1 MDSVSAM
8 AGGEH
13 LDDLSDMS
21 SMGSPPPSGPV
32 VPPRGS
38 GASGWLV
45 AVLGLT
51 LTLGAVAAVV
61 VLLAGDSTDDTTGE
75 AVATDTLP
83 APADPATTV
92 PGAGT
97 GEPSQQ
103 PSTTV
108 PAGPA
113 DLFGGDLPAAV
124 ADLEA
129 AAGGPTE
136 VIGLTVYPDYAF
148 LAYRDPVRTDDIDRR
163 LWRDRT
169 VGDASPNPIDDR
181 VDADTA
187 PSLFALAE
195 VDLTLLPGLVADAVT
210 RYDRPVEATH
220 VIIDRFLPFDERVLI
235 RIYATP
241 VDGRSGGGYVSYD
254 TAGTLVSVCC

>member
-1 MDSVSAM
+1 M
-8 AGGEH
+8 GGEDQ

-21 SMGSPPPSGPV
+21 SMGGPPPTGPV
-32 VPPRGS
+32 VPRRRD

-51 LTLGAVAAVV
+51 LTLAAVAAVV
-61 VLLAGDSTDDTTGE
+61 VLLADGSSEESTGE
-75 AVATDTLP
+75 AVVTDTVP
-83 APADPATTV
+83 APSAPATTT
-92 PGAGT
+92 PGGGV

-129 AAGGPTE
+129 AAGEPTE
-136 VIGLTVYPDYAF
+136 VISLSVYPDYAF

-163 LWRDRT
+163 LWSDGS
-169 VGDASPNPIDDR
+169 VGEASPNPIDDR

-195 VDLTLLPGLVADAVT
+195 VDLALLPGLVADAAT
-210 RYDRPVEATH
+210 RYDRPVEVTH

-235 RIYATP
+235 RVYATP
-241 VDGRSGGGYVSYD
+241 SDGRSGGGYVSYD
-254 TAGTLVSVCC
+254 TAGALVGVCC

>member
-1 MDSVSAM
+1 M
-8 AGGEH
+8 GGDEQ

-21 SMGSPPPSGPV
+21 SMGTSPPSGPV
-32 VPPRGS
+32 ISPRGS

-45 AVLGLT
+45 AVVGLT
-51 LTLGAVAAVV
+51 LTLAAVALV
-61 VLLAGDSTDDTTGE
+61 VLVLAGGDDDESTPE
-75 AVATDTLP
+75 AVATDSVP
-83 APADPATTV
+83 APSEPTTTQ
-92 PGAGT
+92 PGGGL

-124 ADLEA
+124 TDLEA

-136 VIGLTVYPDYAF
+136 VISLSVYPDYAF

-163 LWRDRT
+163 LWRDRA
-169 VGDASPNPIDDR
+169 VGEAESNPIDDR

-187 PSLFALAE
+187 PSLFRLSE
-195 VDLTLLPGLVADAVT
+195 VDLALLPGLVADAAT
-210 RYDRPVEATH
+210 RYDRPVVVTH

-241 VDGRSGGGYVSYD
+241 TDGRSGGGYVSYD
-254 TAGTLVSVCC
+254 AAGALVDVCC